1 MAGKR
6 GRTWRRRRQRN
17 KEHRPV
23 SLCHEEHYIRFFRF
37 LKKNGL
43 DGFFLRPALFP
54 DTGRGLMVPRKIK
67 RGQTMIKMPQH
78 MILSTKTVLDS
89 VLGPYIESAEPQLT
103 TIQAITTFLIYQ
115 KHIGETSFW
124 KPYLDIL
131 PNEYTHPVYF
141 GEEDFLYLPH
151 SLRANIKA
159 KKQECIKSYEELKPF
174 FPSLEPL
181 LPNWEGIFTFD
192 AYRWAWST
200 VKTRSLY
207 VDDKGSTVL
216 RNLDKSGLGVT
227 SLVPMVDLL
236 NHSHSART
244 GLLIKKSCKNGDY
257 FYTVTAEDDYKRG
270 DQVLF
275 CYRRADN
282 QTLLLNY
289 GFVLPDNH
297 LDTIKFFLVKDII
310 GILELMNF
318 EEEDPKFRRRKVL
331 LIATKYTAS
340 DLTCDYRGVS
350 KTLMTVM
357 RILVCDSEDR
367 PLFKRVLA
375 DDLPWDHPVSV
386 QARSLAQ
393 ELLERRLLSY
403 GIMDDEAILAESDTP
418 VRRLVVAMR
427 NEEKKI
433 LQKGLKSLT
442 RNNEMHK

>member
-1 MAGKR
+1 
-6 GRTWRRRRQRN
+6 
-17 KEHRPV
+17 
-23 SLCHEEHYIRFFRF
+23 
-37 LKKNGL
+37 
-43 DGFFLRPALFP
+43 
-54 DTGRGLMVPRKIK
+54 MVPRRIK
-67 RGQTMIKMPQH
+67 RGQTMMKMPEH
-78 MILSTKTVLDS
+78 LILSTKTVLDS
-89 VLGPYIESAEPQLT
+89 VLGPYIENAEPQLS

-115 KHIGETSFW
+115 KHLGDTSFW
-124 KPYLDIL
+124 KPYLDVL
-131 PNEYTHPVYF
+131 PEEYTHPVYF
-141 GEEDFLYLPH
+141 SEEDFLYLPH
-151 SLRANIKA
+151 SLRANVKA
-159 KKQECIKSYEELKPF
+159 KKQECIKSFEELKPF

-181 LPNWEGIFTFD
+181 LPEWEDIFTFD
-192 AYRWAWST
+192 AFRWAWCT

-244 GLLIKKSCKNGDY
+244 GLLIKKSCKAGNY
-257 FYTVTAEDDYKRG
+257 FYTVTAEEDYGRG

-297 LDTIKFFLVKDII
+297 LDLIKFFLVKDII
-310 GILELMNF
+310 GILELMPF
-318 EEEDPKFRRRKVL
+318 VEEEDPKFRRRKVL

-350 KTLMTVM
+350 RTLMTVM

-367 PLFKRVLA
+367 PLFKKVLA
-375 DDLPWDHPVSV
+375 DDLPWDHPVAV
-386 QARSLAQ
+386 QARSLAR

-403 GIMDDEAILAESDTP
+403 GIMDDEAILRESNTP
-418 VRRLVVAMR
+418 VRHLVVAMR

-433 LQKGLKSLT
+433 LQKGLKSL
-442 RNNEMHK
+442 NNERHE